1 MSLFPEFSTH
11 ICVDA
16 AALRY
21 NSGEPAVPPP
31 RDLDRRNLD
40 MRLQPVLI
48 LFICC
53 LPVFGQ
59 TTSAS
64 RDNEDSL
71 EFMQHAPR
79 TEAEAAVLE
88 QALPSN
94 PDDRLIRIHLFGYY
108 WSQATFYRRID
119 VRHKLVVQADWFAVH
134 DPSSAVF
141 DRTGFALQKTDFDPP
156 YAADFQIYKAHWKSA
171 VEHNLDNAGVLQH
184 AFHALQ
190 VVDLDV
196 PFTCAAHL
204 RVLLPTYPQYP
215 VQLAAMF
222 VEIASLESQHPVTTP
237 GIDNFPALT
246 ALARSRDSA
255 VIGLTGQALY
265 GVGRMSGKAEA
276 YVPRAEVLLK
286 RAHELDPANARWTDT
301 LHSEPPLDAASAIR
315 TLNIV
320 RQEDLWPGGRVPP
333 LAGSEN
339 AVVVDSAVQ
348 DAKRTTPSAAFVQ
361 NALSSQDG
369 SGNVKL
375 KALIGE
381 DGRVQALQFASG
393 SVRHFPSALGMVK
406 DWLYSPTLSNGRPV
420 RVLTLVDLNFT
431 AFKPSDLRGGPG
443 GILGGPVGMNE
454 PPTTRSASPIRI
466 SVSAAVMQS
475 NLISRTMPVYPTIAK
490 IKRIGG
496 TVTLQASISK
506 TGTVEDLT
514 IVSGPM
520 ELRQSAL
527 DAVSTWNF
535 RPYLL
540 NGEPVEVQTQINVVF
555 SLDAGAPSQPHNS
568 TVQ

>member
-1 MSLFPEFSTH
+1 
-11 ICVDA
+11 
-16 AALRY
+16 
-21 NSGEPAVPPP
+21 
-31 RDLDRRNLD
+31 
-40 MRLQPVLI
+40 
-48 LFICC
+48 
-53 LPVFGQ
+53 
-59 TTSAS
+59 
-64 RDNEDSL
+64 
-71 EFMQHAPR
+71 
-79 TEAEAAVLE
+79 
-88 QALPSN
+88 
-94 PDDRLIRIHLFGYY
+94 LFGYY
-108 WSQATFYRRID
+108 WSQGTFYRRID

-141 DRTGFALQKTDFDPP
+141 DMTGFALQKTDFDPP
-156 YAADFQIYKAHWKSA
+156 YVADFQIYKGHWKSA
-171 VEHNLDNAGVLQH
+171 MEHNLNDARVLQH

-190 VVDLDV
+190 IVDLDV

-215 VQLAAMF
+215 VQLAVMF
-222 VEIASLESQHPVTTP
+222 VEIASLESQHAVTTP

-246 ALARSRDSA
+246 ALARSSDSA

-265 GVGRMSGKAEA
+265 GVGRMSGKTEA
-276 YVPRAEVLLK
+276 YVPRAEALLN
-286 RAHELDPANARWTDT
+286 RAHELDPANARWIDA
-301 LHSEPPLDAASAIR
+301 LHSEPPLDVASARR

-333 LAGSEN
+333 LAGAED

-348 DAKRTTPSAAFVQ
+348 VAMRITPSAAFVQ

-369 SGNVKL
+369 PGNVKL
-375 KALIGE
+375 LALIGE
-381 DGRVQALQFASG
+381 DGKVEALQFASG
-393 SVRHFPSALGMVK
+393 SVRHFPSALVMVK
-406 DWLYSPTLSNGRPV
+406 AWLYSPRLSNGKAV

-431 AFKPSDLRGGPG
+431 AFKPSDLRGVA
-443 GILGGPVGMNE
+443 GPVSMNE

-475 NLISRTMPVYPTIAK
+475 NLISRTLPVYPTIAK

-496 TVTLQASISK
+496 TVALQANISK

-555 SLDAGAPSQPHNS
+555 SLDAGAPSQLHNS